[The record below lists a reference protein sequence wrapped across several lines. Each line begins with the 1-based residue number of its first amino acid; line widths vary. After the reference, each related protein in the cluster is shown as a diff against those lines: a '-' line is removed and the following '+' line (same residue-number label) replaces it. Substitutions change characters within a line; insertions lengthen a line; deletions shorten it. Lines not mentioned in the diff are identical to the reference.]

1 MKNVSRTYLLR
12 GLISLV
18 ILASSYRPAM
28 AQAPPGVTFLHVF
41 DGGASGANPVTSVI
55 QTPDFSLAGVA
66 FGQEQFASTGGVLYT
81 VSPTGKFTILH
92 QFPASGVEGNAVGG
106 RTASIMQASDQNF
119 YGTFLGGTRAA
130 FYGVIY
136 RVTPKGEY
144 TEIHLF
150 NGDGAQPKGP
160 LVEGFD
166 GNLYGVV
173 QKSPDGSPGAFFR
186 VGLDGSFTEVYIP
199 TDPRLLAPSGGLTL
213 GPDGNFYGVSN
224 GINMYQFNPTT
235 NTATVLFT
243 AFNES
248 ELANFLPVLGPDGR
262 LYFMNDNPAVCD
274 CPNGSLLSFGLDGS
288 GPEFPFIF
296 GPDGYAEKN
305 LMVAAD
311 GNFYDYSPAENA
323 SEAERVDVSNQTS
336 TIYSL
341 AGIGGGENGDL
352 AQLSNGQLAGTTY
365 TKGINGQAGGTLFL
379 LNTGAPKPAPSI
391 LQFEP
396 QTASPGQTVTLWG
409 SQFIGTTA
417 VSLSGL
423 PATFQVAASGFLS
436 FTVPAGATS
445 SSITVT
451 NAGGTG
457 VSAAVLDVQ

>member
-1 MKNVSRTYLLR
+1 
-12 GLISLV
+12 
-18 ILASSYRPAM
+18 
-28 AQAPPGVTFLHVF
+28 
-41 DGGASGANPVTSVI
+41 
-55 QTPDFSLAGVA
+55 
-66 FGQEQFASTGGVLYT
+66 
-81 VSPTGKFTILH
+81 
-92 QFPASGVEGNAVGG
+92 
-106 RTASIMQASDQNF
+106 
-119 YGTFLGGTRAA
+119 
-130 FYGVIY
+130 
-136 RVTPKGEY
+136 
-144 TEIHLF
+144 
-150 NGDGAQPKGP
+150 
-160 LVEGFD
+160 
-166 GNLYGVV
+166 
-173 QKSPDGSPGAFFR
+173 
-186 VGLDGSFTEVYIP
+186 
-199 TDPRLLAPSGGLTL
+199 
-213 GPDGNFYGVSN
+213 
-224 GINMYQFNPTT
+224 
-235 NTATVLFT
+235 
-243 AFNES
+243 
-248 ELANFLPVLGPDGR
+248 
-262 LYFMNDNPAVCD
+262 MNDNPAVCD